1 MKFTSYKQIREATG
15 RELCSID
22 IDEYS
27 DEEFEQVQRWLI
39 QMKQEFTSAD
49 DLINMEDSTV
59 SLLSLDN
66 ENILNKVISESPGKF
81 VIDGKQ
87 IFGKEIIT
95 YPEFSIIKEEG
106 KNNFY
111 RIMHL

>member
-1 MKFTSYKQIREATG
+1 
-15 RELCSID
+15 
-22 IDEYS
+22 
-27 DEEFEQVQRWLI
+27 
-39 QMKQEFTSAD
+39 
-49 DLINMEDSTV
+49 MEDAAV

-66 ENILNKVISESPGKF
+66 ENILNKIISESPGKF

-87 IFGKEIIT
+87 ISGREIIT

-111 RIMHL
+111 RIIHL